1 MPGDIYE
8 NVQNS
13 DVCNYKCK
21 KTQIS
26 LCRRM
31 IKCCLYI
38 RISDISE
45 NEQVSLINVIFSKNK
60 QTTKDYSQNDTIFV
74 KLKNE

>member
-1 MPGDIYE
+1 MRMFRTAMFVII
-8 NVQNS
+8 NVRKLRYLYAGEWLN
-13 DVCNYKCK
+13 VVY
-21 KTQIS
+21 
-26 LCRRM
+26 
-31 IKCCLYI
+31 LYI

-74 KLKNE
+74 KLKNEW